1 MKTKPGFAAIAA
13 LACLIAGCDVIP
25 FLLLPSTVTVELVN
39 DSLTAPVTVRLFYHD
54 DEDVFEVILVQ
65 SLLTT
70 EREETI
76 LPGETVSFTRDCDD
90 LRAIIIE
97 RAELQV
103 FGFSPE
109 VDTGVLRQGEDFF
122 CGSTIVFRFTH
133 SSLIFDF
140 AVTTTID

>member
-25 FLLLPSTVTVELVN
+25 FLLLPSPVTVELVN

>member
-1 MKTKPGFAAIAA
+1 MKTKPGFVAIAA

-25 FLLLPSTVTVELVN
+25 FLLLPSPVTVELVN

>member
-25 FLLLPSTVTVELVN
+25 FLLLPSPVTVELVN

-103 FGFSPE
+103 FGLSPE
-109 VDTGVLRQGEDFF
+109 VETDVLRRGEDFS
-122 CGSTIVFRFTH
+122 CGSTIVFRFSHT
-133 SSLIFDF
+133 SLILDF
-140 AVTTTID
+140 AVTTTIE

>member
-39 DSLTAPVTVRLFYHD
+39 DSTIAPVTVRLFYHD

>member
-1 MKTKPGFAAIAA
+1 MKTKPGFAAMAA

-54 DEDVFEVILVQ
+54 DEDVFEAILVQ

-70 EREETI
+70 ERDETI